1 MALTKLK
8 MPAIREMTD
17 EEIRAKLAELEKE
30 RFGLRFKS
38 ATEVMANPMDL
49 RKARRTVARLK
60 TVLTDRAAK
69 AKAT

>member
-1 MALTKLK
+1 MAVKLTIR
-8 MPAIREMTD
+8 AIREMTD
-17 EEIRAKLAELEKE
+17 DEIRGKLVELEKE

-69 AKAT
+69 AKTT

>member
-1 MALTKLK
+1 MAAKITIR
-8 MPAIREMTD
+8 AIREMTD
-17 EEIRAKLAELEKE
+17 DEIRGKLVELEKE

-38 ATEVMANPMDL
+38 ATEVVANPMDL

-60 TVLTDRAAK
+60 TVLTARAAK